1 MATGFAAIRARA
13 EQRKGGAG
21 ALAELLPALVSN
33 ADLAGTPDDRILAGM
48 TRRIFCAGFVWRV
61 IDQKW
66 PGFEEAFLG
75 FQPQRLAFEPDEFWE
90 RLASD
95 TRVVRHRA
103 KIAAVRHNAAF
114 VCRVEAERGSFGRL
128 LADWPAGDEIGL
140 LAFLAK
146 NGARLGGMTGQYF
159 LRFIGWDAF
168 ILTRDVLAALRES
181 GVEISEQAT
190 SKRDLAAAQEAF
202 NVWTRETGLSYVA
215 LSRICAMSTGDN
227 LGVQTLLQRMH
238 GED

>member
-1 MATGFAAIRARA
+1 MAAGFAAIRARA

-33 ADLAGTPDDRILAGM
+33 ADLAGTADDRILAAM
-48 TRRIFCAGFVWRV
+48 TKRIFCAGFVWRV

-75 FQPQRLAFEPDEFWE
+75 FQPQRLAFEPDEFWD

-95 TRVVRHRA
+95 ARIVRHGA

-114 VCRVEAERGSFGRL
+114 VSRVAAERGSFGRM
-128 LADWPAGDEIGL
+128 LADWPAGDQIGL
-140 LAFLAK
+140 LAYLAK

-168 ILTRDVLAALRES
+168 ILSRDVLAVLRES
-181 GVEISEQAT
+181 GVGISEKAT
-190 SKRDLAAAQEAF
+190 SKRDLTAAQEAF
-202 NVWTRETGLSYVA
+202 NGWARETGLSYVA
-215 LSRICAMSTGDN
+215 LSRICAMSAGEN
-227 LGVQTLLQRMH
+227 LDAQTLLQRMH
-238 GED
+238 GEE